1 MSGHPLQG
9 QPISADWARGLER
22 RVTRHRVRAGHGLR
36 STETPNGTIISLAQ
50 QQPPQPRSAPRGFPY
65 GPEFSFGITVSGP
78 NVTVHPG
85 TVQASGLFFTAPETV
100 ITITGTGQ
108 YIGLEINRLLGTLSV
123 TGPHTTRPVS
133 SGDAWRTALYVFS
146 LEGEG
151 DAQIARMD
159 SCKLTD
165 IRLEVAL

>member
-1 MSGHPLQG
+1 MRIIEHISGFRSGVINAL
-9 QPISADWARGLER
+9 IDA
-22 RVTRHRVRAGHGLR
+22 VRAQRIIAGPGAR
-36 STETPNGTIISLAQ
+36 TAETPGGTLLAIDPA
-50 QQPPQPRSAPRGFPY
+50 PPAPRGFPY

-78 NVTVHPG
+78 IVTVHPG
-85 TVQASGLFFTAPETV
+85 TVQASGLFFAARETV

-108 YIGLEINRLLGTLSV
+108 YIGLEIDRRIGTLSV

-133 SGDAWRTALYVFS
+133 SGDIWRTALYVFS